1 MSELWERLKSDRL
14 LLAAVI
20 VGAVDL
26 WFAVALVDVRFLV
39 VLPLTA
45 GATYAMMR
53 MRGPVEQPTDD
64 ADDWY

>member
-1 MSELWERLKSDRL
+1 MTELWEKLKSDRL

-20 VGAVDL
+20 IGAVDL

-39 VLPLTA
+39 ILPLTA

-53 MRGPVEQPTDD
+53 VRGPVEQPTDD
-64 ADDWY
+64 VDDWY

>member
-1 MSELWERLKSDRL
+1 
-14 LLAAVI
+14 VI

-53 MRGPVEQPTDD
+53 MRGPVEQPADD

>member
-1 MSELWERLKSDRL
+1 MIELWEKLRSDRL

-26 WFAVALVDVRFLV
+26 WFAVALVDVRFLL
-39 VLPLTA
+39 VLPLIA

-53 MRGPVEQPTDD
+53 VRGPVEQPTDD
-64 ADDWY
+64 VDDWY

>member
-1 MSELWERLKSDRL
+1 MSELWEKLKTDRL
-14 LLAAVI
+14 LLVAVI
-20 VGAVDL
+20 IGAVDL

-53 MRGPVEQPTDD
+53 VRGPVEQPTDD
-64 ADDWY
+64 VDDWY